1 MLIKVLISL
10 HVWSEGYL
18 FCASYKSFKGF
29 YFEGNF
35 KPDVLFMQV
44 DDGLTHMLDEV
55 FDERLENKSES
66 SVRAP

>member
-1 MLIKVLISL
+1 L
-10 HVWSEGYL
+10 SECDL
-18 FCASYKSFKGF
+18 FSASFNIAFKDF
-29 YFEGNF
+29 YFEGHF
-35 KPDVLFMQV
+35 KPEVRFMQV